1 MGNVWWVAFVW
12 ITLAL
17 LASVLSM
24 RLAISVALMEI
35 TVGAFAGNL
44 FHLQPNEWINFLAGL
59 GGVLLTFL
67 AGAEIDPD
75 SLRQHW
81 KAALTIGFVSFLAPF
96 LAAMVYAYFVAGWP
110 ADASRIAGVALS
122 TTSVAVVYAVMVETG
137 LNRAALGKLIL
148 AACFITDLGTVVA
161 LGLLFAHFN
170 HWMLLFI
177 GALGMLL
184 PLAPR
189 LTRWFFQRVGAH
201 TSEPQIKFILGLVL
215 LLGALAVQANS
226 EAVLPAYLLGL
237 VLAATMGRHWDFMHR
252 IRTMTFTLLTPFYFL
267 KAGAYI
273 SLPAIG
279 HTLGL
284 VIILLLVKIVTKVLG
299 CYPLCRL
306 WRMPHREATYTTLM
320 MSTGLTFGTI
330 SSLFGLTHGYINQ
343 SQYTVL
349 VTVVIGSALIPT
361 IIAQGF
367 FKPEVAA
374 ELPPRESLGA
384 TRDQAYKQSPS

>member
-1 MGNVWWVAFVW
+1 MTNVWWIAFVW

-17 LASVLSM
+17 IASVLSM

-35 TVGAFAGNL
+35 IVGAIAGNL
-44 FHLQPNEWINFLAGL
+44 FHIQPNEWINFLAGL

-67 AGAEIDPD
+67 AGAEIDPN

-81 KAALTIGFVSFLAPF
+81 KAAVAIGFVSFLAPF
-96 LAAMVYAYFVAGWP
+96 LGAMAYAYYVAGWS
-110 ADASRIAGVALS
+110 ADAAKIAGVALS
-122 TTSVAVVYAVMVETG
+122 TTSVAVVYAVMIETG
-137 LNRAALGKLIL
+137 LNRTSLGKLIL

-170 HWMLLFI
+170 LWLLLFVV
-177 GALGMLL
+177 ALGLIL
-184 PLAPR
+184 PLSPG
-189 LTRWFFQRVGAH
+189 LTRWFFRNVGVH
-201 TSEPQIKFILGLVL
+201 TSEPQIKFIFALVL

-237 VLAATMGRHWDFMHR
+237 VLAGTMARNWDFIHR

-273 SLPAIG
+273 SVPAIG
-279 HTLGL
+279 QAIGL
-284 VIILLLVKIVTKVLG
+284 VFILLLVKVVAKVVG

-306 WRMPHREATYTTLM
+306 FRLPHREAAYTTLL

-343 SQYTVL
+343 QQYTVL
-349 VTVVIGSALIPT
+349 VTVVIGSALVPT
-361 IIAQGF
+361 LIAQSL
-367 FKPEVAA
+367 FKPEVAETLSDTVPEPVA
-374 ELPPRESLGA
+374 G
-384 TRDQAYKQSPS
+384 K

>member
-1 MGNVWWVAFVW
+1 MSNVWWIAFVW

-17 LASVLSM
+17 VASVLSI

-35 TVGAFAGNL
+35 IVGAFAGNL
-44 FHLQPNEWINFLAGL
+44 FHIQPNEWINFLAGL

-81 KAALTIGFVSFLAPF
+81 KAAIAIGFVSFLAPF
-96 LAAMVYAYFVAGWP
+96 LAAMAYAYYVAGWS
-110 ADASRIAGVALS
+110 ADASKIAGVALS
-122 TTSVAVVYAVMVETG
+122 TTSVAVVYAVMIETG
-137 LNRAALGKLIL
+137 LNRTSLGKLIL
-148 AACFITDLGTVVA
+148 AACFVTDLGTVVA

-170 HWMLLFI
+170 LWMLLFI
-177 GALGMLL
+177 AALGILL
-184 PLAPR
+184 PLSPR
-189 LTRWFFQRVGAH
+189 LTRWFFRNVGVH

-237 VLAATMGRHWDFMHR
+237 VLAATMARNWDFMHR
-252 IRTMTFTLLTPFYFL
+252 IRSMTFTLLTPFYFL

-279 HTLGL
+279 QAAGL
-284 VIILLLVKIVTKVLG
+284 VIILLLVKVTAKVIG

-306 WRMPHREATYTTLM
+306 WRMPHREATYTTLL

-330 SSLFGLTHGYINQ
+330 SALFGLTHGYITQ

-361 IIAQGF
+361 LIAQSF
-367 FKPEVAA
+367 FKPEVVEESARSEVA
-374 ELPPRESLGA
+374 EQVLS
-384 TRDQAYKQSPS
+384 

>member
-1 MGNVWWVAFVW
+1 MTNVWWIAFVW

-17 LASVLSM
+17 IASVLSM

-35 TVGAFAGNL
+35 IVGAIAGNL
-44 FHLQPNEWINFLAGL
+44 LHIQPNEWINFLAGL

-81 KAALTIGFVSFLAPF
+81 KAAVAIGFVSFLAPF
-96 LAAMVYAYFVAGWP
+96 LGAMAYAYYVAGWSVN
-110 ADASRIAGVALS
+110 AAKIAGVALS
-122 TTSVAVVYAVMVETG
+122 TTSVAVVYAVMIETG
-137 LNRAALGKLIL
+137 LNRTSLGKLIL

-161 LGLLFAHFN
+161 LGLLFADFN
-170 HWMLLFI
+170 RWLLLFVV
-177 GALGMLL
+177 ALALIL
-184 PLAPR
+184 PLSPG
-189 LTRWFFQRVGAH
+189 LTRWFFRNVGVH
-201 TSEPQIKFILGLVL
+201 TSEPQIKFIFALVL

-237 VLAATMGRHWDFMHR
+237 LLAGTMARNWDFMHR

-273 SLPAIG
+273 SVSAIG
-279 HTLGL
+279 QAIGL
-284 VIILLLVKIVTKVLG
+284 VLILLLVKVVAKVVG

-306 WRMPHREATYTTLM
+306 FRLPHREAAYTTLL

-343 SQYTVL
+343 QQYTVL
-349 VTVVIGSALIPT
+349 VTVVIGSALVPT
-361 IIAQGF
+361 LIAQSF
-367 FKPEVAA
+367 FKPEVEEPLSDTVPEPVA
-374 ELPPRESLGA
+374 G
-384 TRDQAYKQSPS
+384 K

>member
-1 MGNVWWVAFVW
+1 MTNVWWIAFVW

-17 LASVLSM
+17 IASVLSM

-35 TVGAFAGNL
+35 IVGAIAGNL
-44 FHLQPNEWINFLAGL
+44 LHIQPNEWINFLAGL

-81 KAALTIGFVSFLAPF
+81 KAAVAIGFVSFLAPF
-96 LAAMVYAYFVAGWP
+96 LGAMAYAYYVAGWS
-110 ADASRIAGVALS
+110 ADAAKIAGVALS
-122 TTSVAVVYAVMVETG
+122 TTSVAVVYAVMIETG
-137 LNRAALGKLIL
+137 LNRTSLGKLIL

-170 HWMLLFI
+170 LWLLLFVV
-177 GALGMLL
+177 ALALIL
-184 PLAPR
+184 PLSPE
-189 LTRWFFQRVGAH
+189 LTRWFFRNVGVH
-201 TSEPQIKFILGLVL
+201 TSEPQIKFIFALVL

-237 VLAATMGRHWDFMHR
+237 VLAGTMARNWDFMHR

-273 SLPAIG
+273 SLSAIG
-279 HTLGL
+279 QAIGL
-284 VIILLLVKIVTKVLG
+284 VLILLLVKVVAKVVG

-306 WRMPHREATYTTLM
+306 FRLPHREAAYTTLL

-343 SQYTVL
+343 QQYTVL
-349 VTVVIGSALIPT
+349 VTVVIGSALVPT
-361 IIAQGF
+361 LIAQSL
-367 FKPEVAA
+367 FKPEVAETLSDTVPEPVA
-374 ELPPRESLGA
+374 G
-384 TRDQAYKQSPS
+384 K

>member
-1 MGNVWWVAFVW
+1 MTNVWWIAFVW

-17 LASVLSM
+17 IASVLSM

-35 TVGAFAGNL
+35 IVGAIAGNL
-44 FHLQPNEWINFLAGL
+44 FHIQPNEWINFLAGL

-67 AGAEIDPD
+67 AGAEIDPN

-81 KAALTIGFVSFLAPF
+81 KAAVAIGFVSFLAPF
-96 LAAMVYAYFVAGWP
+96 LGAMAYAYYVAGWS
-110 ADASRIAGVALS
+110 ADAAKIAGVALS
-122 TTSVAVVYAVMVETG
+122 TTSVAVVYAVMIETG
-137 LNRAALGKLIL
+137 LNRTSLGKLIL

-170 HWMLLFI
+170 LWLLLFVV
-177 GALGMLL
+177 ALGLIL
-184 PLAPR
+184 PLSPG
-189 LTRWFFQRVGAH
+189 LTRWFFRNVGVH
-201 TSEPQIKFILGLVL
+201 TSEPQIKFIFALVL

-237 VLAATMGRHWDFMHR
+237 VLAGTMARNWDFMHR

-273 SLPAIG
+273 SVPAIG
-279 HTLGL
+279 QAIGL
-284 VIILLLVKIVTKVLG
+284 VFILLLVKVVAKVVG

-306 WRMPHREATYTTLM
+306 FRLPHREAAYTTLL

-343 SQYTVL
+343 QQYTVL
-349 VTVVIGSALIPT
+349 VTVVIGSALVPT
-361 IIAQGF
+361 LIAQSL
-367 FKPEVAA
+367 FKPEVAETLSDTVPEPVA
-374 ELPPRESLGA
+374 G
-384 TRDQAYKQSPS
+384 K

>member
-1 MGNVWWVAFVW
+1 MTNVWWIAFVW
-12 ITLAL
+12 LTLAL
-17 LASVLSM
+17 IASVLSM

-35 TVGAFAGNL
+35 IVGAIAGNL
-44 FHLQPNEWINFLAGL
+44 LHIQPNEWINFLAGL

-81 KAALTIGFVSFLAPF
+81 KAAVAIGFVSFLAPF
-96 LAAMVYAYFVAGWP
+96 LGAMAYAYYVAGWS
-110 ADASRIAGVALS
+110 ADAAKIAGVALS
-122 TTSVAVVYAVMVETG
+122 TTSVAVVYAVMIETG
-137 LNRAALGKLIL
+137 LNRTSLGKLIL

-170 HWMLLFI
+170 LWLLLFVV
-177 GALGMLL
+177 ALALIL
-184 PLAPR
+184 PLSPE
-189 LTRWFFQRVGAH
+189 LTRWFFRNVGVH
-201 TSEPQIKFILGLVL
+201 TSEPQIKFIFALVL

-237 VLAATMGRHWDFMHR
+237 VLAGTMARNWDFMHR

-273 SLPAIG
+273 SLSAIG
-279 HTLGL
+279 QAIGL
-284 VIILLLVKIVTKVLG
+284 VLILLLVKVVAKVVG

-306 WRMPHREATYTTLM
+306 FRLPHREAAYTTLL

-343 SQYTVL
+343 QQYTVL
-349 VTVVIGSALIPT
+349 VTVVIGSALVPT
-361 IIAQGF
+361 LIAQSL
-367 FKPEVAA
+367 FKPEVAETLSDTVPEPVA
-374 ELPPRESLGA
+374 G
-384 TRDQAYKQSPS
+384 K

>member
-1 MGNVWWVAFVW
+1 MTNVWWIAFVW

-17 LASVLSM
+17 IASVLSM

-35 TVGAFAGNL
+35 IVGAIAGNL
-44 FHLQPNEWINFLAGL
+44 FHIQPNEWINFLAGL

-67 AGAEIDPD
+67 AGAEIDPN

-81 KAALTIGFVSFLAPF
+81 KAAVAIGFVSFLAPF
-96 LAAMVYAYFVAGWP
+96 LGAMAYAYYVAGWS
-110 ADASRIAGVALS
+110 ADAAKIAGVALS
-122 TTSVAVVYAVMVETG
+122 TTSVAVVYAVMIETG
-137 LNRAALGKLIL
+137 LNRTSLGKLIL

-170 HWMLLFI
+170 LWLLLFVV
-177 GALGMLL
+177 ALALIL
-184 PLAPR
+184 PLSPG
-189 LTRWFFQRVGAH
+189 LTRWFFRNVGVH
-201 TSEPQIKFILGLVL
+201 TSEPQIKFIFALVL

-237 VLAATMGRHWDFMHR
+237 VLAGTMARNWDFMHR

-273 SLPAIG
+273 SLSAIG
-279 HTLGL
+279 QAIGL
-284 VIILLLVKIVTKVLG
+284 VLILLLVKVVAKVVG

-306 WRMPHREATYTTLM
+306 LRLPHREAAYTTLL

-343 SQYTVL
+343 QQYTVL
-349 VTVVIGSALIPT
+349 VTVVIGSALVPT
-361 IIAQGF
+361 LIAQSL
-367 FKPEVAA
+367 FKPEVAETLSDTVPEPVA
-374 ELPPRESLGA
+374 G
-384 TRDQAYKQSPS
+384 K

>member
-1 MGNVWWVAFVW
+1 MTNVWWIAFVW

-17 LASVLSM
+17 IASVLSM

-35 TVGAFAGNL
+35 IVGAIAGNL
-44 FHLQPNEWINFLAGL
+44 FHIQPNEWINFLAGL

-67 AGAEIDPD
+67 AGAEIDPN

-81 KAALTIGFVSFLAPF
+81 KAAVAIGFVSFLAPF
-96 LAAMVYAYFVAGWP
+96 LGAMAYAYYVAGWS
-110 ADASRIAGVALS
+110 ADAAKIAGVALS
-122 TTSVAVVYAVMVETG
+122 TTSVAVVYAVMIETG
-137 LNRAALGKLIL
+137 LNRTSLGKLIL

-170 HWMLLFI
+170 LWLLLFVV
-177 GALGMLL
+177 ALGLIL
-184 PLAPR
+184 PLSPG
-189 LTRWFFQRVGAH
+189 LTRWFFRNVGVH
-201 TSEPQIKFILGLVL
+201 TSEPQIKFIFALVL

-237 VLAATMGRHWDFMHR
+237 VLAGTMARNWDFMHR

-273 SLPAIG
+273 SLSAIG
-279 HTLGL
+279 QAIGL
-284 VIILLLVKIVTKVLG
+284 VLILLMVKVVAKVVG

-306 WRMPHREATYTTLM
+306 LRLPHREAAYTTLL

-343 SQYTVL
+343 QQYTVL
-349 VTVVIGSALIPT
+349 VTVVIGSALVPT
-361 IIAQGF
+361 LIAQSL
-367 FKPEVAA
+367 FKPEVAETLSDTVPEPVA
-374 ELPPRESLGA
+374 G
-384 TRDQAYKQSPS
+384 K